1 MQIKNSAISHF
12 ESLSVTLLSFSGL
25 FIRNC
30 NFVASFG
37 FAALDDVA
45 SAFGFHP
52 FAEAVDFASFSG
64 AWLVCSF
71 WHSFGN

>member
-52 FAEAVDFASFSG
+52 FASRGLCFV
-64 AWLVCSF
+64 F
-71 WHSFGN
+71 WRMAGMFVLA